1 MTVYLGIQE
10 PKAGTGKGYLE
21 AVDSCFQ
28 KVMQI
33 DSVTWKEKITG
44 LGTDGCAAM
53 TGEKNGVVGLLRH
66 DNKELMGFWRGA
78 PKLELAVV
86 KCLEDYPEFVK
97 VRDVLRSLYQEYHYS
112 AKALRELKELAEA
125 LDDQISKPTNVFG
138 TRWLLHLQ
146 SALQALFRGYRPLMM
161 HCQNTKEMRMGSSGR
176 QGRAAFLVKFL
187 TSFKGLLF
195 SSFLWDIAEEA
206 AYLSKVFQAEFLT
219 VQLQR
224 QQFKKFEFQCL
235 NMRLPGMEMM

>member
-1 MTVYLGIQE
+1 MYVRYLEKSTGRPVTVYLGIQE

-112 AKALRELKELAEA
+112 AKALRELIELAEA

-138 TRWLLHLQ
+138 TRWLPHLQ

-219 VQLQR
+219 VATATAAVR
-224 QQFKKFEFQCL
+224 KI
-235 NMRLPGMEMM
+235 